1 MKTVCVETLPHIS
14 HLNIPVITTELLAK
28 LYSTG
33 VKNIQMNYA
42 RNKERFVVG
51 KHLFKLQGPELK
63 ELKHRPTISR
73 SVKIVSNVCSLILW
87 TKRGAARHAKM
98 LETEQAWDVF
108 EKLEDCYFNRMEQPP
123 NGTTYQSTPAQ
134 LKPLHQT
141 AKRLITTGLGK
152 IYSDIW
158 KLVHARFD
166 VEHIH
171 QLHPQQID
179 EAVSYLTTL
188 EGEYLG
194 RQEVLTRP
202 TFSADFPL
210 SWWDQFEHQF
220 KSFGSH
226 QYSLTDPGKF
236 PIKMLF
242 GDTAVAPTAI
252 GKLIVNLTKAGYD
265 VSAARF
271 ELSAHRHY
279 AELMYSNFEKIH
291 RIAESILSNATGFRF
306 SPH

>member
-1 MKTVCVETLPHIS
+1 MVTQMSAESLCVVAH
-14 HLNIPVITTELLAK
+14 NGMPVITSEILAG
-28 LYSTG
+28 LYATN
-33 VKNIQMNYA
+33 VTNIQVNHA
-42 RNKERFVVG
+42 RNNGRFIEG
-51 KHLFKLQGPELK
+51 KHFFKVTGNALK
-63 ELKHRPTISR
+63 RLRLTFSQSQNGISPKTR
-73 SVKIVSNVCSLILW
+73 TLILW

-108 EKLEDCYFNRMEQPP
+108 EKLEDCYFNRIEQPP
-123 NGTTYQSTPAQ
+123 NGTPYQSTPEQ

-141 AKRLITTGLGK
+141 AKRLITTGLAK

-194 RQEVLTRP
+194 RQETLTRP

-210 SWWDQFEHQF
+210 SWWNQYRHLFKHCGSSQF
-220 KSFGSH
+220 SH
-226 QYSLTDPGKF
+226 TDTCKLPV
-236 PIKMLF
+236 KMLF
-242 GDTAVAPTAI
+242 GECSEAPTAI
-252 GKLIVNLTKAGYD
+252 GQLIVNLTQAGYD
-265 VSAARF
+265 VSAARL
-271 ELSAHRHY
+271 ELLAHRHY
-279 AELMYSNFEKIH
+279 TELMYTKIEKIH
-291 RIAESILSNATGFRF
+291 RIAESILSNTTGFRI
-306 SPH
+306 SPR

>member
-1 MKTVCVETLPHIS
+1 MKTVCVETIPHIS
-14 HLNIPVITTELLAK
+14 HLNIPVITTQLLAQ
-28 LYSTG
+28 LYGTTAHS
-33 VKNIQMNYA
+33 VIKNL
-42 RNKERFVVG
+42 RSHVERFIAG
-51 KHLFKLQGPELK
+51 KHFFKFAGQALTDLRVTNSDLQ
-63 ELKHRPTISR
+63 ISPKTR
-73 SVKIVSNVCSLILW
+73 SLILW

-123 NGTTYQSTPAQ
+123 NGTPYQSTPAQ

-158 KLVHARFD
+158 KLVHVRFD

-194 RQEVLTRP
+194 RQEALTRP

-220 KSFGSH
+220 KHFGSH

-291 RIAESILSNATGFRF
+291 RIAESILSNTTGFRI
-306 SPH
+306 SPR

>member
-1 MKTVCVETLPHIS
+1 MDIIQSVEYLSLVS
-14 HLNIPVITTELLAK
+14 HSNVPVLTTELLAQFYGTNSGNIK
-28 LYSTG
+28 KNYS
-33 VKNIQMNYA
+33 
-42 RNKERFVVG
+42 RNLGRFING
-51 KHLFKLQGPELK
+51 KHYFLLQGQELQHFK
-63 ELKHRPTISR
+63 NLVTESHQVNKHTP
-73 SVKIVSNVCSLILW
+73 KLILW

-108 EKLEDCYFNRMEQPP
+108 EKLEDCYFNRIEQPP
-123 NGTTYQSTPAQ
+123 NGTPYQSTPAQ
-134 LKPLHQT
+134 LTPLHQT

-194 RQEVLTRP
+194 RQEALTRP

-210 SWWDQFEHQF
+210 SWWNQYRHLFKHCGSSQF
-220 KSFGSH
+220 SH
-226 QYSLTDPGKF
+226 TDTCKLPV
-236 PIKMLF
+236 KMLF
-242 GDTAVAPTAI
+242 GECSEAPTAI
-252 GKLIVNLTKAGYD
+252 GQLIVNLTQAGYD
-265 VSAARF
+265 VSAARL
-271 ELSAHRHY
+271 ELLAHRHY
-279 AELMYSNFEKIH
+279 TELMYTKIEKIH
-291 RIAESILSNATGFRF
+291 RIAESILSNTTGFRI
-306 SPH
+306 SPR